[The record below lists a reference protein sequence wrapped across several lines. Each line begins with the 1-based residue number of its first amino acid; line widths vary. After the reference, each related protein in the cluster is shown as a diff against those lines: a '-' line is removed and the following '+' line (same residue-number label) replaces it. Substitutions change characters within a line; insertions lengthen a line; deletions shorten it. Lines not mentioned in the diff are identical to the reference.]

1 MIYSLRNQ
9 PKLFRIRETA
19 SNEFQCKNIV
29 ICQQQTPPLHTLPVS
44 SIFIYLPMKDLVK
57 HQRRSFLQQ
66 QNAANQ
72 GLFYPLIDK
81 STMPFLRNEIPCY
94 LLKSPK
100 THAILGEYRVLR
112 TVNLAKLRMKLHNCA
127 LLTNFLELAR
137 LSLFIKLTLVI
148 I

>member
-1 MIYSLRNQ
+1 MQKYCDMSTTDPTFAHITR
-9 PKLFRIRETA
+9 LFYFYLFADEGPR
-19 SNEFQCKNIV
+19 
-29 ICQQQTPPLHTLPVS
+29 QTSKTKV
-44 SIFIYLPMKDLVK
+44 
-57 HQRRSFLQQ
+57 FLQQ
-66 QNAANQ
+66 QNGNQ

-81 STMPFLRNEIPCY
+81 STMSFLRNEIPCY

-112 TVNLAKLRMKLHNCA
+112 TVNLAKLRTKLHNCA

>member
-1 MIYSLRNQ
+1 MQKYCDMSTTDPTFAHITR
-9 PKLFRIRETA
+9 LFYFYLFADEGPR
-19 SNEFQCKNIV
+19 
-29 ICQQQTPPLHTLPVS
+29 QTSKTKV
-44 SIFIYLPMKDLVK
+44 
-57 HQRRSFLQQ
+57 FLQQ
-66 QNAANQ
+66 QNGNQ

-81 STMPFLRNEIPCY
+81 STMSFLRNEISCY

>member
-1 MIYSLRNQ
+1 MQKYCDMSTTDPTFAHITR
-9 PKLFRIRETA
+9 LFYFYLFADEGPR
-19 SNEFQCKNIV
+19 
-29 ICQQQTPPLHTLPVS
+29 QTSKTKV
-44 SIFIYLPMKDLVK
+44 
-57 HQRRSFLQQ
+57 FLQQ
-66 QNAANQ
+66 QNGNQ

-81 STMPFLRNEIPCY
+81 STMSFLRNEIPCY